1 MPAPPEI
8 RHAYRKIGLPE
19 IRSNVKA
26 HYLRAAFSHIGI
38 AAEIAVD
45 LQREEGDSQNDVD
58 PVILPVFVEDRIDV
72 DGEPVGDHHLKEK
85 SP

>member
-1 MPAPPEI
+1 MPASPEI
-8 RHAYRKIGLPE
+8 RHTYRQIGLPE
-19 IRSNVKA
+19 IRRNIKA
-26 HYLRAAFSHIGI
+26 HYLRAAFGHIGI

-45 LQREEGDSQNDVD
+45 LQRKEGDSQNDID
-58 PVILPVFVEDRIDV
+58 SVILPVFVEDRIHV